1 MVSAWRTR
9 AISRIPSLRWRDE
22 LIARREE
29 QVARLREQVRRLEG
43 AGGAGVD
50 QETARRLAELQAAAR
65 LRERST
71 PSFRQQFRD
80 MARQAQ
86 RAKVLD
92 PDAWHPYRQLKC
104 KLRNYRFAVS
114 HGVGV
119 PKVLGAWS
127 SLHQIELDPL
137 PDEFALKSDFG
148 SNGRGV
154 MLLRRTGRDAFLV
167 VNEGRTVTFQE
178 IVAHFAEHERAGRV
192 AGPYFAEELLARQD
206 GLLPVDVKIY
216 AFYGGLGQVLL
227 RRVSEV
233 GDAIETRYKF
243 LGSAGEDL
251 GDVAP
256 EFKRDATIPTP
267 DTFPEMLEVARHL
280 SRALGVP
287 FCRIDL
293 YDTPEGIVLGEL
305 TLTPGGPHVYPDD
318 HDAGMGASWRDASL
332 KRDLDLIAGRPFG
345 ILHGTVERVNFY
357 PEDHVSHAAD
367 PGSWGITEVPCS
379 VWCSERT

>member
-9 AISRIPSLRWRDE
+9 AVSRIPSLRWRDE

-29 QVARLREQVRRLEG
+29 QVTRLREEVRRLELS
-43 AGGAGVD
+43 
-50 QETARRLAELQAAAR
+50 RRADAEKHAAHRFAELQAAAL

-119 PKVLGAWS
+119 PRIFGAWS
-127 SLHQIELDPL
+127 SLDQIELDAL
-137 PDEFALKSDFG
+137 PEEFALKSDFG

-154 MLLRRTGRDAFLV
+154 MLLRRMGVDEFLV
-167 VNEGRTVTFQE
+167 VNEGRTVTFE
-178 IVAHFAEHERAGRV
+178 AITAHFRHHEDAGRV
-192 AGPYFAEELLARQD
+192 AGPYFAEELLPRQG

-227 RRVSEV
+227 RRVGETDD
-233 GDAIETRYKF
+233 GIETRYKF
-243 LGSAGEDL
+243 IDSTGADL
-251 GDVAP
+251 GDIAP
-256 EFKRDATIPTP
+256 EFKRDVTIPTP
-267 DTFPEMLEVARHL
+267 DKFEEMLGAARHL

-293 YDTPEGIVLGEL
+293 YGTPDGIVLGEL
-305 TLTPGGPHVYPDD
+305 TLTD
-318 HDAGMGASWRDASL
+318 R
-332 KRDLDLIAGRPFG
+332 K
-345 ILHGTVERVNFY
+345 
-357 PEDHVSHAAD
+357 
-367 PGSWGITEVPCS
+367 S
-379 VWCSERT
+379 VV